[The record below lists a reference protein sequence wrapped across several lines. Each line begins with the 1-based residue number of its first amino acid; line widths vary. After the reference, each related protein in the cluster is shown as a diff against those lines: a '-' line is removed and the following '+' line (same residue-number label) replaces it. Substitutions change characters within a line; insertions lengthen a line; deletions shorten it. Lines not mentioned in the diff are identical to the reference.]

1 MTREILIVAAAL
13 VLALGI
19 TPVARRMAHQ
29 FGVLD
34 QPNARKVHVKPT
46 PLLGGVAIYSAARSQ
61 GRARAPN
68 CCRLCRSAGGLGSAS
83 TRAGASCARYRGV

>member
-46 PLLGGVAIYSAARSQ
+46 PLLGGVAIYIAFVLA
-61 GRARAPN
+61 
-68 CCRLCRSAGGLGSAS
+68 LLFLGDLFYVNQVIGIFF
-83 TRAGASCARYRGV
+83 GASFVSFLGLVDAAGQ